1 MPAETNNINPE
12 TVSPFLGLQYY
23 SEKDANNF
31 YGRDEEVDKL
41 TTLLQINTLTLVF
54 GKSGTGKTS
63 LLNAGVFPKLRNN
76 YYLPFRIRL
85 DFNENSPDL
94 VTQIKKVLKEEI
106 DNYGF
111 KVNEYPG
118 SETLWEYFHKEPLWK
133 SITPILV
140 FDQFEEI
147 FTLAKLNPRF
157 ATSDLPIFWQELSH
171 IIENTIP
178 EKLHEQFLN
187 NKETITYNYKI
198 QNTKVVFSFREEYLP
213 EIESIT
219 SQIPSIKHSRFR
231 LLPMNGNQAFEVI
244 TKTWKEKIQK
254 EQADQIVRYFTNET
268 GKLSYDLISVEPSLL
283 SQVCAYIDNERIEEG
298 SSNVSD
304 ALLKKYTK
312 ETTLR
317 SIYDEALMAAAES
330 LSKNDDRNTKAKT
343 NLIKIFIEDKLIT
356 SDGFR
361 TRHNLSVN
369 DEKLRPGLDVLIN
382 KIFIRE
388 DKNIVELAHDVLTP
402 IIKRDREKRRRE
414 EAKNLQLKK
423 WLKIAG
429 GIALGLILLTAYLSK
444 KGYDEII
451 DSAKKEAK
459 NITDAANPK
468 KYDTVYIGPKCDTC
482 PKTKYI
488 PVFQHD
494 SIIQKLQ
501 DTIRIKDS
509 IIILVTKKHDSLLQI
524 IKNHE
529 SYLRDLDVLF
539 KRLRRDLSRCDSVT
553 AEQRKNIEILDN
565 KISVL
570 NTEINK
576 HKSELEKCNTEL
588 EKYKSDLYKCN
599 SELKNCLNGKCPVCP
614 PNTFRT
620 DRVIQP
626 EGNTLFLN
634 LTLGSKTKLKGDDTV
649 NTASPTYKKEK
660 IPDNLTIYLIPITT
674 EKNKKII
681 RNASQYEIRCNISN
695 LQSADGVKTAY
706 YFDGKYYFPNLPVG
720 KYFIKF
726 CTYYGSFY
734 TIEKKKYGDETSP
747 LLDIARVIK

>member
-76 YYLPFRIRL
+76 YFLPFRIRL

-157 ATSDLPIFWQELSH
+157 ATTDLPIFWQELSH

-231 LLPMNGNQAFEVI
+231 LLPMNGNQAYEVI
-244 TKTWKEKIQK
+244 TKTWKDKIQK

-283 SQVCAYIDNERIEEG
+283 SQVCAYIDNERIEES

-330 LSKNDDRNTKAKT
+330 LSTNDDRNAKAKT

-451 DSAKKEAK
+451 EFAESER
-459 NITDAANPK
+459 
-468 KYDTVYIGPKCDTC
+468 
-482 PKTKYI
+482 
-488 PVFQHD
+488 D
-494 SIIQKLQ
+494 SIIKKALEDSANIDKSGIPTKSDEQKIKVQ
-501 DTIRIKDS
+501 IQEKTIKEKDS
-509 IIILVTKKHDSLLQI
+509 IITLDSIEI
-524 IKNHE
+524 IKLKNE
-529 SYLRDLDVLF
+529 IITIKQYISDLDILF
-539 KRLRRDLSRCDSVT
+539 IRLKSDKIKYDS
-553 AEQRKNIEILDN
+553 I
-565 KISVL
+565 
-570 NTEINK
+570 INK
-576 HKSELEKCNTEL
+576 QKELIENLRKIIKELEDKLLKCVQESQERKVKLEKLLLEL
-588 EKYKSDLYKCN
+588 EQTKLKLQNCFNNKNPDYPSVFPVSDPK
-599 SELKNCLNGKCPVCP
+599 LK
-614 PNTFRT
+614 T
-620 DRVIQP
+620 D
-626 EGNTLFLN
+626 GNTLFLN

-681 RNASQYEIRCNISN
+681 RNASQYEIRCNLSN
-695 LQSADGVKTAY
+695 LQSADDVRTAY

-734 TIEKKKYGDETSP
+734 TIEKKINGDETSP

>member
-23 SEKDANNF
+23 TEKDANNF

-85 DFNENSPDL
+85 DFNINSPDL
-94 VTQIKKVLKEEI
+94 VTQIKKVLKDEI

-147 FTLAKLNPRF
+147 FTLAKLDPRF
-157 ATSDLPIFWQELSH
+157 ASTDLPLFWEELSD
-171 IIENTIP
+171 IIENNIP
-178 EKLHEQFLN
+178 EKLNEQFLK

-219 SQIPSIKHSRFR
+219 SKIPSIKYSRFR
-231 LLPMNGNQAFEVI
+231 LLPMNGNQAYEVI

-268 GKLSYDLISVEPSLL
+268 GKISYDLISVEPSLL

-304 ALLKKYTK
+304 ALLKKYTQ

-317 SIYDEALMAAAES
+317 SIYDEALIAAAES
-330 LSKNDDRNTKAKT
+330 LSKNDDRNSKAKT

-356 SDGFR
+356 SEGFR
-361 TRHNLSVN
+361 TRHNLSAN

-402 IIKRDREKRRRE
+402 LIKRDREKRRQE
-414 EAKNLQLKK
+414 EARNLQLKK
-423 WLKIAG
+423 WLKRAAIAAFFLITIAFIVSIG
-429 GIALGLILLTAYLSK
+429 GTY
-444 KGYDEII
+444 YII
-451 DSAKKEAK
+451 EQ
-459 NITDAANPK
+459 ANNK
-468 KYDTVYIGPKCDTC
+468 R
-482 PKTKYI
+482 
-488 PVFQHD
+488 D
-494 SIIQKLQ
+494 SIIQKAKEDSTKIANSRTNNNGKNIENKNVIKELTN
-501 DTIRIKDS
+501 TIKIKDS
-509 IIILVTKKHDSLLQI
+509 IFILDSLEI
-524 IKNHE
+524 IKLKRE
-529 SYLRDLDVLF
+529 IISIRQYISDLDVLF
-539 KRLRRDLSRCDSVT
+539 IRLQEDKKKYDSTIIKQKQLIEDLTKRIKELNEKLLKCSQDSQDLRLKL
-553 AEQRKNIEILDN
+553 EKLIL
-565 KISVL
+565 
-570 NTEINK
+570 
-576 HKSELEKCNTEL
+576 ELEQTK
-588 EKYKSDLYKCN
+588 
-599 SELKNCLNGKCPVCP
+599 LKLQNCLNNKYPDYPSVLPV
-614 PNTFRT
+614 PNPNPNLIT
-620 DRVIQP
+620 

-649 NTASPTYKKEK
+649 NTTSPSYKNEI
-660 IPDNLTIYLIPITT
+660 IPGNIPIYLIPITT

-681 RNASQYEIRCNISN
+681 RNASQNEIRCNFLN
-695 LQSADGVKTAY
+695 LESADGVRTAK
-706 YFDGKYYFPNLPVG
+706 FRNGKYYFPNLPVG

-726 CTYYGSFY
+726 CTYYGSYY
-734 TIEKKKYGDETSP
+734 TIEKKKDGDETSP